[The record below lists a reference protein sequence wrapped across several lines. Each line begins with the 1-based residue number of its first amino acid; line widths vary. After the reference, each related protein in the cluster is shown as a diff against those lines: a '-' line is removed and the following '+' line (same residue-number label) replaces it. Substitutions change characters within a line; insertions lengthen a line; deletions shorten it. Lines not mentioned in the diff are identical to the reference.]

1 MDFKATKGCVLIF
14 LQSNLELDQFED
26 IAYTY
31 IYSEFSTHY
40 CVSAS
45 LTSAPSHHTHINE
58 AGPQGVRVSVM
69 ERSSDQVIQPVN
81 IKALSKW
88 VGSFPDHILDDMEVI
103 APMLRKLG
111 YDPTKNPPNYGRPA
125 TDIINNTN
133 QVLENE
139 DYWAERKERIF
150 KEIKKPT
157 LNPLL

>member
-1 MDFKATKGCVLIF
+1 M
-14 LQSNLELDQFED
+14 
-26 IAYTY
+26 
-31 IYSEFSTHY
+31 
-40 CVSAS
+40 
-45 LTSAPSHHTHINE
+45 
-58 AGPQGVRVSVM
+58 RVSVM

-125 TDIINNTN
+125 RDIINNTN

-139 DYWAERKERIF
+139 DYWAERKEQIF